1 MTLQSLNRT
10 PELDN
15 PGPQLIDDRHTRPD
29 FGSTARASCTISH
42 TAPVIDA
49 SPAAI

>member
-1 MTLQSLNRT
+1 MTLQSLDRL
-10 PELDN
+10 PELDD
-15 PGPQLIDDRHTRPD
+15 PGPHLIDDRPPD